1 MYLCQMFTSEIS
13 LIHIQKDLLGE
24 LGIYGYFC
32 SIRVVGEDKCQM
44 NAVTA
49 ARRKV
54 STPLESDDYFG
65 IEFAKSADLGDPKP
79 ILAFLAQSIIE
90 TLAGIRDIEQCAR
103 WLSDGVYQQIRQKSL
118 ASNRSRAESSV
129 KAMRPNLAVGKI
141 SVFSPR
147 EGVVEGVVIIHN
159 IGRARAVAIRLEGYN
174 GRWRAKS
181 VAVL

>member
-1 MYLCQMFTSEIS
+1 MNWVFV
-13 LIHIQKDLLGE
+13 
-24 LGIYGYFC
+24 GIFALFVLWGK
-32 SIRVVGEDKCQM
+32 VKCQM
-44 NAVTA
+44 NAVKTVK
-49 ARRKV
+49 RKV
-54 STPLESDDYFG
+54 STPHESDDYFG
-65 IEFAKSADLGDPKP
+65 MEFAKSADLGDPKP

-118 ASNRSRAESSV
+118 ASTRSRAESSV
-129 KAMRPNLAVGKI
+129 KALRPNLAVGKI

>member
-1 MYLCQMFTSEIS
+1 MTAITSA
-13 LIHIQKDLLGE
+13 K
-24 LGIYGYFC
+24 
-32 SIRVVGEDKCQM
+32 
-44 NAVTA
+44 
-49 ARRKV
+49 RKV
-54 STPLESDDYFG
+54 STPLDSDDYFG
-65 IEFAKSADLGDPKP
+65 IEFANSADLGDPKP
-79 ILAFLAQSIIE
+79 VLAFLAQSVIE

-129 KAMRPNLAVGKI
+129 KALRPNLVVGKI

-181 VAVL
+181 IAVL

>member
-1 MYLCQMFTSEIS
+1 MEFGKIY
-13 LIHIQKDLLGE
+13 
-24 LGIYGYFC
+24 IYGYFC
-32 SIRVVGEDKCQM
+32 SIHALGESKCHM
-44 NAVTA
+44 NNASIA
-49 ARRKV
+49 KRKA

-65 IEFAKSADLGDPKP
+65 NEFTNQDALGDPKP

-103 WLSDGVYQQIRQKSL
+103 WLSDGVYQQLRQKSL
-118 ASNRSRAESSV
+118 ASTRSRAESNV
-129 KAMRPNLAVGKI
+129 RALRPNLAVGKI

-147 EGVVEGVVIIHN
+147 AGVIEGVVIVHN

-174 GRWRAKS
+174 GRWRARS

>member
-1 MYLCQMFTSEIS
+1 MNWVFV
-13 LIHIQKDLLGE
+13 
-24 LGIYGYFC
+24 GIFALFVLWGK
-32 SIRVVGEDKCQM
+32 VKCQM
-44 NAVTA
+44 NAVKVLK
-49 ARRKV
+49 RKV
-54 STPLESDDYFG
+54 STPHESDDYFG
-65 IEFAKSADLGDPKP
+65 TEFAKSADLGDPKP

-118 ASNRSRAESSV
+118 ASTRSRAESSV
-129 KAMRPNLAVGKI
+129 KALRPNLAVGKI